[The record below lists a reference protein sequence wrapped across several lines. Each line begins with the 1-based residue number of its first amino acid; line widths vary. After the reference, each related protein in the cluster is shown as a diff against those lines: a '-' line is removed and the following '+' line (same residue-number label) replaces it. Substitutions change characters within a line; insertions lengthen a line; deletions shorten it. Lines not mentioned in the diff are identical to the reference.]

1 VVSRHQSASQHAN
14 ANELASDRRRDHRG
28 HRSTPLMSAAL
39 AGFVHDHQAATANS
53 ATVVLTIAKEVL
65 IVTSLRVHRI
75 IQNEA
80 DTVTEKKSTVR
91 VRVVLPEFGLMSD
104 SKMPSAVFERSRFRS
119 RTIHSSRTPRI
130 AWTPPFGATV
140 PGALPYR
147 FQVLCTCITV

>member
-1 VVSRHQSASQHAN
+1 MDAETTVDIEA
-14 ANELASDRRRDHRG
+14 
-28 HRSTPLMSAAL
+28 HRSCWLLLQAL
-39 AGFVHDHQAATANS
+39 FMIVRLPTANS

-80 DTVTEKKSTVR
+80 DTVIEKKSAVR
-91 VRVVLPEFGLMSD
+91 ARAVLPEFGLMSD
-104 SKMPSAVFERSRFRS
+104 SKMLSAVFERLRFRS

-130 AWTPPFGATV
+130 AWTPAFGVTV

-147 FQVLCTCITV
+147 FQVLCTCPTV